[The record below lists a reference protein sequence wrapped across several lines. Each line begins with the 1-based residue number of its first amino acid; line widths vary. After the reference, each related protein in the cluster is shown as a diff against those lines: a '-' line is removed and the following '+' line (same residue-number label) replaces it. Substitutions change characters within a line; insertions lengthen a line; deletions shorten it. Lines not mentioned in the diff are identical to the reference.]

1 MDLTSWAMTGCDLG
15 FEMKPCVVLQLVL
28 GHRIPEEIGKLMSFI
43 EDFLFAYRGWK
54 FNSNHS
60 EIMNGFIYYYLNKHK
75 FKKIEFPLIKFR
87 NVYIRNK
94 HVIEF
99 GKFITLAYNCFI
111 SPVSLMVG
119 DNCWLGVNNFI
130 CGKVEIGKGV
140 ILGPNVSIPGAT
152 HDIKDNQLLSNS
164 NILITGTKIEDYVW
178 VGSNSTIID
187 GTIIGKGSVV
197 AANSVVTKD
206 VPPFAIVGGVPAK
219 IIKYR
224 TECVNHF

>member
-1 MDLTSWAMTGCDLG
+1 
-15 FEMKPCVVLQLVL
+15 
-28 GHRIPEEIGKLMSFI
+28 MSFI
-43 EDFLFAYRGWK
+43 EDFLFAYRGWR
-54 FNSNHS
+54 FDSNHS

-111 SPVSLMVG
+111 SPLSLRVG
-119 DNCWLGVNNFI
+119 DYCWLGVNNFI
-130 CGKVEIGKGV
+130 CGKVDIGNGV

-152 HDIKDNQLLSNS
+152 HDITLNQPFSKS
-164 NILITGTKIEDYVW
+164 GITISGTTIEDSVW

-187 GTIIGKGSVV
+187 GIKISEGAVI

-206 VPPFAIVGGVPAK
+206 VPPFAIVGGVPAE

-224 TECVNHF
+224 KECRNHFDTPSLGN

>member
-1 MDLTSWAMTGCDLG
+1 
-15 FEMKPCVVLQLVL
+15 
-28 GHRIPEEIGKLMSFI
+28 MSFI
-43 EDFLFAYRGWK
+43 EDFLFAYRGWR
-54 FNSNHS
+54 FNSDHS

-111 SPVSLMVG
+111 SPVSLKVG
-119 DNCWLGVNNFI
+119 NDCWLGVNNFI
-130 CGKVEIGKGV
+130 CGKVEIGNGV

-152 HDIKDNQLLSNS
+152 HSISSNRPVAKS
-164 NILITGTKIEDYVW
+164 DLIISGTIIEESVW

-187 GTIIGKGSVV
+187 GITIGKGAVI

-206 VPPFAIVGGVPAK
+206 VLPFAIVGGVPAAF
-219 IIKYR
+219 IKFR
-224 TECVNHF
+224 TECVNLRHQE